1 VNIKSPYRGLAAFED
16 SELDAL
22 YFFGRERDTEIV
34 VANLIAS
41 RLTVLYGPSGVGKSS
56 LLLAAVARKLR
67 NLPEEPVVVV
77 FANWS
82 GRPEHGLAAAL
93 AASAGIDGGELPEV
107 AERAQAVRDVYVILD
122 QAEEYFTYHGDADGF
137 ERALAELVN
146 RPLRVNVLL
155 SLREDTLARLDRM
168 KGRIPNLFGNV
179 LRLDRLDRAAGR
191 AAILRPLERWREL
204 EGEDVVAEDM
214 LVERVLDGVRVG
226 RIELGP
232 GGLGAV
238 EPNGSSRGIEAP
250 YLQLVMQRLWDVER
264 GAGSSTL
271 RVETLDSLGGAG
283 QIVAD
288 HLERAIDA
296 LTPSQRA
303 IAARL
308 FEHLVTPSGT
318 KIAHEAADLAKF
330 AGAAEDDVESVVTTL
345 ARHRILRTDESGR
358 WEIFHD
364 VLAGATLA
372 WTTRYAA
379 ERAIEAERQRR
390 RRAIQV
396 AGAILAAGVILAAVT
411 VFAVAQRERA
421 RTEARDAQARRL
433 DAASA
438 AVLPTDPE
446 LGLVLARES
455 ARLSPG
461 PTSEEALRNA
471 LLASTVR
478 EKLSLGEPVREVA
491 ISPSG
496 TLVGATGSDGLLRI
510 WDLRSGDVRVEHRV
524 GTEGGLAF
532 TQRGT
537 VVAHGGAGPPVELAA
552 DGRLVCTFGSTPV
565 ADAVV
570 AGKSVVLS
578 NGRIFE
584 TGSCAAKS
592 RIDGVPRGTTMV
604 AASRDGTRI
613 AFVHNDRATIAALPG
628 GRVIARIRH
637 PNAIVDLTFDTR
649 GDRVVTTAS
658 DSPVARIW
666 NGADGVLERELTG
679 HVGDVVAGTLDGSG
693 SIVVTGSNDG
703 QARVWNAA
711 NGDVVTVL
719 SGHGNFVD
727 SVGIT
732 ADGMSV
738 ATGSRDRTAR
748 TWTTSARLIAVHAGH
763 TDSVTGAL
771 FTPDGRKLVTGSADG
786 TVRVWDA
793 GTAPD
798 LAKANVARPSPPR
811 LRSRSP
817 DKTVLATAD
826 GAVVRLTKSD
836 GSTLELKGHEDR
848 VTSVDFSPDGRRLV
862 TASRDNDAMLWD
874 VASGGRLAVLRA
886 HFGPVFDARFSPD
899 GRWIVTGGPTTAG
912 LWSANG
918 TFIRF
923 LRRPP
928 NRLPRPNPVEI
939 AAFGDDSRT
948 IVTVSRDGTIGR
960 HRCVICGT
968 VPELLKIADA
978 RLKATGRTLIQE
990 ERKLYLD

>member
-1 VNIKSPYRGLAAFED
+1 VSATSPYRGLAAFDD
-16 SELDAL
+16 SELDAA

-67 NLPEEPVVVV
+67 DLPEEPVVVV

-82 GRPEHGLAAAL
+82 GRPEDGLAAAI
-93 AASAGIDGGELPEV
+93 AESGATRAGELLDVV
-107 AERAQAVRDVYVILD
+107 AHLNQTRDIYLILD
-122 QAEEYFTYHGDADGF
+122 QAEEYFTYHGDEGAF
-137 ERALAELVN
+137 EASLAELVN
-146 RPLRVNVLL
+146 RPQRVNVLL
-155 SLREDTLARLDRM
+155 SLREDTLARLDRL
-168 KGRIPNLFGNV
+168 KARIPYLFGNV
-179 LRLDRLDRAAGR
+179 LRLDRLDRNAGR
-191 AAILRPLERWREL
+191 AAIVGPLERWTEL
-204 EGEDVVAEDM
+204 ENEHVAAEEA
-214 LVERVLDGVRVG
+214 LVERVLDGVGTG

-232 GGLGAV
+232 GGIGGA
-238 EPNGSSRGIEAP
+238 ERNGTPRGIEAP

-264 GAGSSTL
+264 AAGSTTL
-271 RVETLDSLGGAG
+271 RAETLETLGGAG

-318 KIAHEAADLAKF
+318 KIAHEAGDLAKF

-372 WTTRYAA
+372 WTSRYAA
-379 ERAIEAERQRR
+379 DRAIEAERQRR

-396 AGAILAAGVILAAVT
+396 AGAILAAGVILATVT

-471 LLASTVR
+471 LLASSVR
-478 EKLSLGEPVREVA
+478 EKLALGEPVREVA

-496 TLVGATGSDGLLRI
+496 TLVGAIGSDGLLRT
-510 WDLRSGDVRVEHRV
+510 WDLRSGDVRLERRV

-537 VVAHGGAGPPVELAA
+537 VVAHGGAGPPVELAG

-578 NGRIFE
+578 TGRIFE
-584 TGSCAAKS
+584 TGSCRAKP
-592 RIDGVPRGTTMV
+592 RIDGVPRGATMV
-604 AASRDGTRI
+604 AASHDGARI
-613 AFVHNDRATIAALPG
+613 GFVHDDRAAIAALPA
-628 GRVIARIRH
+628 GRVIAQIRH
-637 PNAIVDLTFDTR
+637 PNAIVDLAFDTR
-649 GDRVVTTAS
+649 GGHVVTTAS

-666 NGADGVLERELTG
+666 NSANGVLERELTG
-679 HVGDVVAGTLDGSG
+679 HVGDVVAGTIDGSG

-703 QARVWNAA
+703 QARVWNTA
-711 NGDVVTVL
+711 NGDTLTVL

-732 ADGMSV
+732 PDGMSV
-738 ATGSRDRTAR
+738 VTGSRDRTAR

-771 FTPDGRKLVTGSADG
+771 FTPDGRRLVTGSADG

-798 LAKANVARPSPPR
+798 LAKANVARPSAPS

-817 DKTVLATAD
+817 DETVLATAE
-826 GAVVRLTKSD
+826 GAVVRLSKAD
-836 GSTLELKGHEDR
+836 GSTLELKGHEDL

-918 TFIRF
+918 TFVRY

-928 NRLPRPNPVEI
+928 NRPTGPNPVEI
-939 AAFGDDSRT
+939 AAFSDDSRT

-968 VPELLKIADA
+968 VPELLKIAEA
-978 RLKATGRTLIQE
+978 RLEATGRTLTQE